1 MIGAKPNPH
10 PERLGKP
17 MHRSV
22 IRLLQSAILAIGLA
36 AVPVATVV
44 ACSCAMTEFDEAIAT
59 ADVAVVGVAVA
70 SAPAG
75 GDELGEAVLTTWQL
89 SRSRDPLDT
98 DAIAIRSVKDS
109 GANCGISFAS
119 GERWLVL
126 AYRGEQGLET
136 NGCMM
141 NRRLDGSDPEAETAV
156 ASMLVAVTPTEVKSS
171 PGVEIPVP
179 VLVLLATG
187 MLVAGASLV
196 AFRRSSPS

>member
-1 MIGAKPNPH
+1 
-10 PERLGKP
+10 

-22 IRLLQSAILAIGLA
+22 IRLIQAVIVAIGLA
-36 AVPVATVV
+36 AVPVTTVM
-44 ACSCAMTEFDEAIAT
+44 ACSCAATSFDEAIAT
-59 ADVAVVGVAVA
+59 ADVAVVGVAV
-70 SAPAG
+70 SSEPAG
-75 GDELGEAVLTTWQL
+75 GDELGEAVLTTWEL
-89 SRSRDPLDT
+89 SRSRDPLGT

-141 NRRLDGSDPEAETAV
+141 NRRLNGSDPEAETAV
-156 ASMLVAVTPTEVKSS
+156 ASMLPAVTPTDSASS

-187 MLVAGASLV
+187 MLVAVASLV

>member
-1 MIGAKPNPH
+1 
-10 PERLGKP
+10 

-22 IRLLQSAILAIGLA
+22 IRLLQSAVLGIGLVT
-36 AVPVATVV
+36 VPVASVM
-44 ACSCAMTEFDEAIAT
+44 ACSCAAAEFDEAIAA
-59 ADVAVVGVAVA
+59 ADVAVVGVAV
-70 SAPAG
+70 SAQPAG

-89 SRSRDPLDT
+89 SRSRDALGT

-141 NRRLDGSDPEAETAV
+141 NRRLDGSDPDAEIVV
-156 ASMLVAVTPTEVKSS
+156 ASMLPAVIPTEAASS

-187 MLVAGASLV
+187 VLIGVASLI